1 MNPTRRT
8 FLKALG
14 LAGLLN
20 RAIGLA
26 RAESAHAARADEL
39 GMLYD
44 ATRCVGCKA
53 CMVACKRVNAAKD
66 GLAPERARF
75 DADGLWDAPEDLSGS
90 TRTVIKLARGDG
102 TRWSY
107 IKYACMHCQKP
118 SCVSVCPVRAMTKD
132 PATGIVE
139 YRKSTCIGCRY
150 CQVACPFNIPK
161 FQWDRTIPQIVKCDL
176 CRSTN
181 LAARGLPA
189 CAEACPVGALTF
201 GKRADLLREAR
212 SRLRQ
217 FPSNYVPKIYGEHEA
232 GGTNLLYL
240 AALPFSVLGLPDLP
254 AQAPAELSERI
265 QHTIYKGCV
274 APVVL
279 FVSLCLIAVRNQK
292 QRDAPEAH
300 QCGSR
305 SPEPIQSP

>member
-1 MNPTRRT
+1 MTPNRRT
-8 FLKALG
+8 FLTALSLTG
-14 LAGLLN
+14 LHGLSEP
-20 RAIGLA
+20 A
-26 RAESAHAARADEL
+26 RAESAHVLRNDEL

-53 CMVACKRVNAAKD
+53 CMVACKRINAAKD

-75 DADGLWDAPEDLSGS
+75 DTDGLWDAPSDLSGS
-90 TRTVIKLARGDG
+90 TRTVIKLARGEG

-181 LAARGLPA
+181 LAAKGIPA
-189 CAEACPVGALTF
+189 CAEACPAGALAF

-217 FPSNYVPKIYGEHEA
+217 CPSKYVPRIYGEHEA

-240 AALPFSVLGLPDLP
+240 AALPFAMLGLPDLP

-265 QHTIYKGCV
+265 QHTIYKGCL
-274 APVVL
+274 APVAL

-292 QRDAPEAH
+292 QMEAH
-300 QCGSR
+300 ERTG
-305 SPEPIQSP
+305 PAHNQSPSP